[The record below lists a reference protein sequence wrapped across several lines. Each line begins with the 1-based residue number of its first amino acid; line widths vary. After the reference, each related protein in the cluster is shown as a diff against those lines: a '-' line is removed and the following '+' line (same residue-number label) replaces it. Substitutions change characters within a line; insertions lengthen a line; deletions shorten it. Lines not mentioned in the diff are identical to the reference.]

1 MNILLKTVFILL
13 IVYATDKYLPA
24 GIIFLC
30 LFICLNYTNKIEKF
44 YNNDDESPDDDDLI
58 IDSKFISKLKNLPVK
73 IPDDKL
79 QSMQSTIKSF
89 GGEIRINKKILNF
102 IKDSFKSNNITEN
115 NYKDVDPSIL
125 ENIKGDILGKIG
137 RL

>member
-137 RL
+137 GL